1 MRESK
6 KIILEEE
13 AANVINCLALVL
25 KTAQIHDINNIAVV
39 KAIHKLIELL
49 NILLSE
55 GRITLQLMGD
65 HFYVNENR
73 VRHVVEYMSNF
84 DFIFEEFK
92 KIGIGSIIFED
103 SLEERDIKVLVS
115 GVLKA
120 SNSETPFETLID
132 EMELVDTM
140 TVREPLEIKDDIS
153 EFEKKRL
160 IKKSYSNA
168 VSIMKG
174 VTDTIKTNERI
185 NLARSKRVIGSI
197 VDHIVEQECQSTLFG
212 MTTIKDY
219 DEYTYFHS
227 VNVSILSMA
236 LGNKIGLPRKA
247 LADLGLA
254 ALFHDL
260 GKVDIPLDVLNKP
273 SKLSDEDW
281 TVMRQHPW
289 LGTAKILQFKGVN
302 ASSINIAIS
311 AFEHHINNDLS
322 GYPHVASAFDLELF
336 SKIISI
342 ADRYDAITSSRIYS
356 RTPRTPTEALSMMY
370 NQNKNELDTP
380 LLKMFI
386 QMIGVYPTGCLVVLD
401 TNELG
406 LVLDNNRD
414 PEFIDRPLVLLIA
427 DSTGNKIESTEV
439 DLTEKDE
446 SGSFVRSVARTLVS
460 AQYGID
466 LSEYLS

>member
-6 KIILEEE
+6 KIIIEEE
-13 AANVINCLALVL
+13 AANVINSLALVI
-25 KTAQIHDINNIAVV
+25 KTAQIHDINNIAVL

-49 NILLSE
+49 NTLLSE
-55 GRITLQLMGD
+55 ERITLQLMGE
-65 HFYVNENR
+65 HFYINENR
-73 VRHVVEYMSNF
+73 VRHAVEHISNF
-84 DFIFEEFK
+84 DFILDELK
-92 KIGIGSIIFED
+92 KIGIGTIIFENT
-103 SLEERDIKVLVS
+103 LEEEDIKLLVS
-115 GVLKA
+115 AVLKA
-120 SNSETPFETLID
+120 DHSETPFETFLEQLEPVDNLTIK
-132 EMELVDTM
+132 ELV
-140 TVREPLEIKDDIS
+140 EIKKDIS

-174 VTDTIKTNERI
+174 VTDKIKTNERI

-197 VDHIVEQECQSTLFG
+197 VDHIVEQECQSTLIG
-212 MTTIKDY
+212 MTAIKDY
-219 DEYTYFHS
+219 DDYTYFHS
-227 VNVSILSMA
+227 VNVSILSIS
-236 LGNKIGLPRKA
+236 LGNKIGLPRRM

-260 GKVDIPLDVLNKP
+260 GKVDIPIAVLNKP
-273 SKLSDEDW
+273 SKLSDDDW
-281 TVMRQHPW
+281 AVMKQHPW

-302 ASSINIAIS
+302 NSSINIAIA
-311 AFEHHINNDLS
+311 AFEHHINIDIS
-322 GYPHVASAFDLELF
+322 GYPNVETAFDLELF

-356 RTPRTPTEALSMMY
+356 RTAHTPTDALSKMY
-370 NQNKNELDTP
+370 NHYGNELDRS
-380 LLKMFI
+380 LMKMFI
-386 QMIGVYPTGCLVVLD
+386 QMIGVYPIGCLVVLD

-406 LVLDNNRD
+406 LVLDNNLD
-414 PEFIDRPLVLLIA
+414 PEFIDRPRVLLIA

-446 SGSFVRSVARTLVS
+446 SGSFVRRVAKTLDS

-466 LSEYLS
+466 LSEYLL

>member
-1 MRESK
+1 MRDSK

-13 AANVINCLALVL
+13 SANIINCLALVL

-49 NILLSE
+49 NIILSE
-55 GRITLQLMGD
+55 ERITLQLMGEN
-65 HFYVNENR
+65 FYVNERR
-73 VRHVVEYMSNF
+73 VRHTVEHMSNF
-84 DFIFEEFK
+84 DFILEEFK
-92 KIGIGSIIFED
+92 KIGVGSILFED
-103 SLEERDIKVLVS
+103 TLEERDIKVLISAV
-115 GVLKA
+115 VKA
-120 SNSETPFETLID
+120 GSSATPFETLLD
-132 EMELVDTM
+132 EMEQVDNLTIK
-140 TVREPLEIKDDIS
+140 EAIEIKDDIS

-174 VTDTIKTNERI
+174 VSETAKSNERI

-197 VDHIVEQECQSTLFG
+197 VDHIVEQECQSTLIG
-212 MTTIKDY
+212 MTAIKDY

-236 LGNKIGLPRKA
+236 LGNKIGLPRKI

-260 GKVDIPLDVLNKP
+260 GKVDIPIEVLNKP
-273 SKLSDEDW
+273 SKLSDDDW

-302 ASSINIAIS
+302 TSSINIAIS

-322 GYPHVASAFDLELF
+322 GYPHVETAFDLELF

-356 RTPRTPTEALSMMY
+356 RTAHTPTEALSIMY
-370 NQNKNELDTP
+370 NDYGNELDMP

-386 QMIGVYPTGCLVVLD
+386 QMVGVYPIGCLVVLD

-414 PEFIDRPLVLLIA
+414 PQFIDRPCVLLIA
-427 DSTGNKIESTEV
+427 DSAGNKIESTEV
-439 DLTEKDE
+439 DLTDKDE
-446 SGSFVRSVARTLVS
+446 SGAFVRSVARTLVS

-466 LSEYLS
+466 LSEYLP

>member
-13 AANVINCLALVL
+13 SANVINCLALVL

-39 KAIHKLIELL
+39 KAIHKLIEILNALL
-49 NILLSE
+49 PE
-55 GRITLQLMGD
+55 ERVTLQLMGE

-73 VRHVVEYMSNF
+73 VRHAVEHISNF
-84 DFIFEEFK
+84 DFILEEFK
-92 KIGIGSIIFED
+92 KIGVGSVIFED
-103 SLEERDIKVLVS
+103 TLEERDIKVLIS
-115 GVLKA
+115 AVLKA
-120 SNSETPFETLID
+120 GSSATPFETLLD
-132 EMELVDTM
+132 EMETVDNLTIK
-140 TVREPLEIKDDIS
+140 EAFEIKKDIS
-153 EFEKKRL
+153 EFDKKR
-160 IKKSYSNA
+160 IIRKSYSNA

-174 VTDTIKTNERI
+174 VTEKIKTKDKI

-197 VDHIVEQECQSTLFG
+197 VDHIVEQEYQSTLVG

-227 VNVSILSMA
+227 VNVSILSIA
-236 LGNKIGLPRKA
+236 LGNKIGLRRKV
-247 LADLGLA
+247 LAELGLA
-254 ALFHDL
+254 ALFHDI
-260 GKVDIPLDVLNKP
+260 GKVDIPLEVLNKP
-273 SKLSDEDW
+273 SKLTDADW
-281 TVMRQHPW
+281 AIMKQHPW

-302 ASSINIAIS
+302 TSSINIAIS

-322 GYPHVASAFDLELF
+322 GYPKIETAFHLDLF
-336 SKIISI
+336 SKIIAI
-342 ADRYDAITSSRIYS
+342 ADRYDAITSSRVYA
-356 RTPRTPTEALSMMY
+356 RTAHSAADALSIMY
-370 NQNKNELDTP
+370 SIRGSELDTT

-386 QMIGVYPTGCLVVLD
+386 QMIGVYPIGCLVVLD

-414 PEFIDRPLVLLIA
+414 PEFIDRPRVLLIA

-446 SGSFVRSVARTLVS
+446 SGSFMRSVASTLDS

-466 LSEYLS
+466 LSEHLL